1 LLLRQEKVL
10 VTESFHKFAER
21 LIGLMQA
28 ALGSPKALNSPKVVW
43 KEKELPI
50 ELEEEGGCLLE

>member
-1 LLLRQEKVL
+1 
-10 VTESFHKFAER
+10 
-21 LIGLMQA
+21 MQA